1 MSVKKYTDLDPRKEL
16 EQQVAKDLAAALKKR
31 GAKVIHHGTAASH
44 APASAP
50 ADISVDWTEKTKK
63 YKLLVE
69 VAQRTNESEF
79 TPIVAH
85 LDAAVAAIPGTNI
98 NLLYAG
104 RSTSARLALFI
115 RNENMRR
122 QANKIAGRI
131 IFVKLNDLQVLLA
144 HWSSYTKDA
153 YPLTGLLTAIG
164 RWKDFTSDIN
174 ALQILCN
181 CLFPDWS
188 EKATEVDAEL
198 LRLVGVRQ
206 ERLRKDIIKL
216 ENKLREQYGLTG
228 QRAHK
233 ILIFIFFAALY
244 EDKKGPASRT
254 TRDGF
259 VNYRSSMPA
268 KAKNSVEYHE
278 RTLHHL
284 LINEIGEDPE
294 IKTSGMMSHYE
305 KVDLPDDFIITQV
318 LPIFEAYPLSDSGMD
333 FIGAVFE
340 ALARGAEKDHRIG
353 QFFTPETAVAAVIKM
368 IAPRPTDIVLDPA
381 CGTGRFLIQS
391 MSYMLTRAGEVTS
404 KHVGAVEK
412 GIREQ
417 QLLGTDIDPWIAT
430 IAKMNMYLHGDGKS
444 NIQAGN
450 GLSLA
455 SRDVFLGH
463 NPPKLDKNVDAVVTN
478 PPLGD
483 IDFRETANEL
493 ARKGYLGVIEATPG
507 TPAYKQEVE
516 RLAGIW
522 TNARLRVV
530 PHKCIELEKRK
541 KHETDA
547 AKWGQK
553 IIDAT
558 IAGDDKAVAKAEKL
572 RDAAHAKLAEVN
584 QAIGGGNLTYEPSG
598 KIAKGGALFLSAI
611 LDYLKQVRDP
621 NLSEEWKG
629 GAVGIVVDEAIL
641 NTADYKTAREFIV
654 ANYFIKAVVSL
665 PREAFQFLARTTAKT
680 SILVLTKKPD
690 PSVQQREPVF
700 YAKADIIGY
709 TSSGACP
716 INDLESIVPAYLSW
730 KEQITRCYKAG
741 LLDVKSAHKL
751 GRSIPEY
758 GKRVFFYD
766 LDSSKPSERLDF
778 AYRRMCEIVAGLKS
792 PVRLGSLLHP
802 VVRVPEEK
810 ETYPYAYVRSEDGR
824 VCSKG
829 EQDLDYAT
837 RDLRE
842 IRTNDILLSGIDVVR
857 GAVGVVGSDC
867 SGMVV
872 SKEFFTLRLQK
883 AVAGNVLPEYLTCL
897 LRSKPVQEIIEGAI
911 TGVSNRTRIETIDDF
926 LNLQIPP
933 LASITKQKL
942 IVGQLRKAYRAQDK
956 AKESL
961 LQIEND
967 VVDV

>member
-1 MSVKKYTDLDPRKEL
+1 MSTKKYTELDPRNEL
-16 EQQVAKDLAAALKKR
+16 EQQVTKDLTAALKKR
-31 GAKVIHHGTAASH
+31 EAKVVHHGKAASH

-50 ADISVDWTEKTKK
+50 ADITVDWSEKTKK
-63 YKLLVE
+63 CKLLVE

-85 LDAAVAAIPGTNI
+85 LDAAVAATRGTNVNVI
-98 NLLYAG
+98 YAG
-104 RSTSARLALFI
+104 RSTSARLARFI

-122 QANKIAGRI
+122 QSNSIAGRI
-131 IFVKLNDLQVLLA
+131 IYVKLNDLQVLLA
-144 HWSSYTKDA
+144 RWSSHPKEV
-153 YPLTGLLTAIG
+153 YPLTGLLAAIG

-181 CLFPDWS
+181 SLFPDWS
-188 EKATEVDAEL
+188 EKATEVSAEM

-216 ENKLREQYGLTG
+216 ENKLHERGITG

-244 EDKKGPASRT
+244 EDKKGPSSRATREGFLAYRASI
-254 TRDGF
+254 
-259 VNYRSSMPA
+259 PA
-268 KAKNSVEYHE
+268 SAKNSDDYRE

-284 LINEIGEDPE
+284 LVNEIGEDPE
-294 IKTSGMMSHYE
+294 IKGSGMMSHYE
-305 KVDLPDDFIITQV
+305 KVDLPDDFVITMV

-353 QFFTPETAVAAVIKM
+353 QFFTPETAVAATIKM
-368 IAPRPTDIVLDPA
+368 ISPRPTDVVLDPA

-391 MSYMLTRAGEVTS
+391 MGFMLARAGEVTS
-404 KHVGAVEK
+404 KPIKTVEE
-412 GIREQ
+412 GIRKQ

-444 NIQAGN
+444 SVQAGN

-455 SRDVFLGH
+455 SCDVFPGH
-463 NPPKLDKNVDAVVTN
+463 NPPKLDKNVDDVATN

-483 IDFRETANEL
+483 IDFRETANDL
-493 ARKGYLGVIEATPG
+493 ARNGFLGAIDAAPG
-507 TPAYKQEVE
+507 TPAYTQEVE

-530 PHKCIELEKRK
+530 PHKCIEQEKKRE
-541 KHETDA
+541 HEAAVAKWDQKVIDA
-547 AKWGQK
+547 ATAK
-553 IIDAT
+553 
-558 IAGDDKAVAKAEKL
+558 DDKAIAKAKKY
-572 RDAAHAKLAEVN
+572 RAAAAAKLAEVN
-584 QAIGGGNLTYEPSG
+584 HAIGAGNLTYAPSG
-598 KIAKGGALFLSAI
+598 KTAKGGALFLSAI

-629 GAVGIVVDEAIL
+629 GVVGIVVDEAIL
-641 NTADYKTAREFIV
+641 NTAEYKAAREFIV

-680 SILVLTKKPD
+680 SILILTKKPD

-709 TSSGACP
+709 TSSGACQT
-716 INDLESIVPAYLSW
+716 NDLESIVPAYLSW
-730 KEQITRCYKAG
+730 KGQIAGCYKAG
-741 LLDVKSAHKL
+741 VLDTKAAHKL

-758 GKRVFFYD
+758 AKRVFFYD
-766 LDSSKPSERLDF
+766 LDPAKPAERLDF
-778 AYRRMCEIVAGLKS
+778 AYRRMREIVAGLKS
-792 PVRLGSLLHP
+792 ATRLSSLLTP
-802 VVRVPEEK
+802 VVRIPDEK

-824 VCSKG
+824 VRSKG
-829 EQDLDYAT
+829 EQDLDYAP

-872 SKEFFTLRLQK
+872 SKEFFTLRIQK
-883 AVAGNVLPEYLTCL
+883 AVAGKVLPEYLTCL
-897 LRSKPVQEIIEGAI
+897 LRSKPVQEIIEGSI
-911 TGVSNRTRIETIDDF
+911 TGVSNRTRIETIEDF
-926 LNLQIPP
+926 LDLQIPSP
-933 LASITKQKL
+933 APISKQKA
-942 IVGQLRKAYRAQDK
+942 IVSQLRKAYQSQDK
-956 AKESL
+956 AHESL
-961 LQIEND
+961 QQIEND